1 MLLDLLEAAE
11 PWLHAAAEARP
22 WLLALL
28 SVAAVALAGGHAVLW
43 KRDPRSALG
52 WLALIL
58 FLPIAGALIYAI
70 FGVNRLNRKAE
81 SLYAGHESVDRES
94 SYGALGPE
102 AVADLGLEELAAYVD
117 RTLRRRL
124 FGGNRVEPLPTGEAA
139 YDRMLGAIES
149 AQRSVVLCTYIFDAD
164 AAGDRFFDA
173 VAGAAERGLEVRV
186 LIDSVGDRYTFPPM
200 HSRLK
205 RAGVP
210 SATFLPS
217 LWPTR
222 MVYANLRNHRK
233 LLIADGRLAFTGG
246 MNIRQGHVV
255 MEPPPQPVIDCHFQV
270 EGPVVS
276 SLREVF
282 AEDWAFTTS
291 ERLRGES
298 FFPKLETRG
307 EVRARVIDD
316 GPAESFAHLLWTL
329 LGALA
334 CARRSVRIVTPY
346 FVPDER
352 LITAL
357 NTAARRGVEVEVFL
371 PERNNLLLV
380 QWASTA
386 LLWQV
391 LQGGCRVHLVPPPF
405 DHTKLMVVDGAWSL
419 VGSANWDARSLRLNF
434 ELDLECYDRELAA
447 RLERLVDERR
457 ERARQVHLDDVD
469 ARSLP
474 VRLRDGLARLA
485 SPYL

>member
-1 MLLDLLEAAE
+1 MLLDLLESAE
-11 PWLHAAAEARP
+11 PWLQAAAEARP
-22 WLLALL
+22 WFLGLL
-28 SVAAVALAGGHAVLW
+28 SLAAVALAGGHAVMW
-43 KRDPRSALG
+43 KRDSRSALG

-58 FLPIAGALIYAI
+58 FLPLVGALIYAV
-70 FGVNRLNRKAE
+70 FGVNRVSRRAK
-81 SLYAGHESVDRES
+81 SLYEDHQSVDRES
-94 SYGALGPE
+94 SKCALEPE
-102 AVADLGLEELAAYVD
+102 AVADLGLEELAACVE
-117 RTLRRRL
+117 RTLRRSL
-124 FGGNRVEPLPTGEAA
+124 FAGNRVEPLPTGRKA
-139 YDRMLGAIES
+139 YERMLDAIEG
-149 AQRSVVLCTYIFDAD
+149 AERSVVLCTYIFDAD
-164 AAGDRFFDA
+164 AAGERFFDA
-173 VAGAAERGLEVRV
+173 LTAAVERGVEVRV

-200 HSRLK
+200 NSRLK
-205 RAGVP
+205 RAGVR

-255 MEPPPQPVIDCHFQV
+255 EEPPPQPVADCHFQV

-282 AEDWAFTTS
+282 AEDWAFATS
-291 ERLRGES
+291 ERLEGEA
-298 FFPKLETRG
+298 FFPPLEHRG
-307 EVRARVIDD
+307 EVRARVIED

-357 NTAARRGVEVEVFL
+357 NMAARRGVEVEIFL

-391 LQGGCRVHLVPPPF
+391 LQGGCRVYLVPPPF

-447 RLERLVDERR
+447 KLEDLVDERR
-457 ERARQVHLDDVD
+457 EKAREIRLEDVD
-469 ARSLP
+469 ARSTP
-474 VRLRDGLARLA
+474 IRLRDGLARLA